1 MSEITSMER
10 VLKSLSFQEPDRV
23 PLFLLLTMHG
33 AKELGMTIREYF
45 SSAENVVR
53 GQILLRRKYD
63 NDCYF
68 PFFYAGR
75 EIEAL
80 GGDVVYS
87 EDGPPNAGEPIIKKV
102 EDIERL
108 AMPDPRTVR
117 PLQSV
122 LKAISALK
130 EEGRG
135 GVPVLGVVI
144 SPFSLPVMQMGFERY
159 LDILY
164 DDRAFFDR
172 LMRFNKEF
180 SVRWANAQVEAG
192 ATAICYFDPLSSP
205 SITDV
210 ETFKATGYP
219 IAKEVISR
227 IKAPVA
233 MHFASGLCMDILDL
247 LPATGTVAI
256 GFSALENIPK
266 LKEKA
271 SGLKLSLIGNLN
283 GVEMISWDRKKAEET
298 VRRAIEQGAK
308 GGGFVLSDNHG
319 EIPFQVSDEVLKAIS
334 EAVHRWGEYP
344 LSEGITR

>member
-122 LKAISALK
+122 LKAINDSCGHEVGDLVLKEVTRIVEDNIRESDVFGRFGGDEFIILFPGCDLKSTLGVLDRIRVAVGKIKEPSLKGRELSLSFGLTTTREGTGSFEELVALADSALYEAK
-130 EEGRG
+130 NSGRNT
-135 GVPVLGVVI
+135 I
-144 SPFSLPVMQMGFERY
+144 
-159 LDILY
+159 
-164 DDRAFFDR
+164 
-172 LMRFNKEF
+172 K
-180 SVRWANAQVEAG
+180 
-192 ATAICYFDPLSSP
+192 
-205 SITDV
+205 SI
-210 ETFKATGYP
+210 
-219 IAKEVISR
+219 
-227 IKAPVA
+227 
-233 MHFASGLCMDILDL
+233 
-247 LPATGTVAI
+247 
-256 GFSALENIPK
+256 
-266 LKEKA
+266 
-271 SGLKLSLIGNLN
+271 
-283 GVEMISWDRKKAEET
+283 
-298 VRRAIEQGAK
+298 
-308 GGGFVLSDNHG
+308 
-319 EIPFQVSDEVLKAIS
+319 
-334 EAVHRWGEYP
+334 
-344 LSEGITR
+344 